1 MVHDLEKT
9 YSKYFNKRYK
19 RKLISDIKVTAIS
32 DICFVHCIF
41 LEKVLVGD
49 HLTCRDVFCAI
60 EQIAKFSSPFI
71 ILIEVIKT

>member
-1 MVHDLEKT
+1 MIFIAQNLVNNLEKT

-19 RKLISDIKVTAIS
+19 RKLISDIKVTVIS

-49 HLTCRDVFCAI
+49 HLTCRDVFVLLNRL
-60 EQIAKFSSPFI
+60 QSFLPLLLF
-71 ILIEVIKT
+71 